1 MKTDMDLFG
10 RVLHAIEGEEKE
22 RLERHSKDGVQIV
35 YRHWFGP
42 DRWIEDAALG
52 RLTAINALAVILFSV
67 RNDFNL
73 DNERRIVDGWAT
85 ELRTA
90 AEAKQITPRDPVT
103 LLPLPSVPDGW
114 DWLISI
120 EDADS
125 FVAARGMGWA
135 CSERVAYLLEQSRQ
149 EGERWYAE
157 DGTLVAQYWREG
169 CEPESEKGDTGGTA
183 EGEQAPLAQDAKPI
197 KNWMMKIQAEAARRW
212 INLRS
217 LNCNPTKLSLADEL
231 ATWCKSENILTK
243 QQINPSASYIY
254 KHVLRPWNPPPDQA
268 N

>member
-67 RNDFNL
+67 RNAFNL
-73 DNERRIVDGWAT
+73 DNERRIVEGWAI
-85 ELRTA
+85 ELRAA

-149 EGERWYAE
+149 EGGRGYAE
-157 DGTLVAQYWREG
+157 DGTLIERWWLKGYG
-169 CEPESEKGDTGGTA
+169 PESQKAGDGGTA
-183 EGEQAPLAQDAKPI
+183 NDDQGQPQDSESPQERRATAIQSAKGVRRDILLAWDDIVKVHGEKPDRAAVTRFI
-197 KNWMMKIQAEAARRW
+197 NRGRSGPEKVKIGNVGNRLSE
-212 INLRS
+212 LRGE
-217 LNCNPTKLSLADEL
+217 KL
-231 ATWCKSENILTK
+231 I
-243 QQINPSASYIY
+243 P
-254 KHVLRPWNPPPDQA
+254 
-268 N
+268 